1 MLAVAEIFSKKC
13 EKPFM
18 VKPNAGMPRLVDGR
32 TVFDVRPEEF
42 VSYYDKFLELGAS
55 IAAGC
60 CGTTPE
66 HIRKVAE
73 KCRGKRPVTRDVKSC
88 MMLSSR
94 TRTIELSI
102 DGPQSIIGERI
113 NPTNRKALQEKIRQ
127 GDLSVLIPESVAQ
140 EEAGADMIDIN
151 LGMPM
156 IDEAKILKSAV
167 SVIQER
173 VQCPLVIDTTDPE
186 ALEDALIESNG
197 RPLVNSANAGED
209 SGEVFR
215 LAKRYGAALI
225 CLCVDEKG
233 VAATAEEKVR
243 MADKLIAKARENGLS
258 IHDIMIDTATLAVAT
273 DPDSPEQVLTAVAEL
288 KEKGFL
294 TVLGVSNISHGLP
307 QRIILNSQFMAHAF
321 NSGLS
326 CAIAN
331 PLDAR
336 INEARHSYCALFGKD
351 EGFSGYI
358 KQFSDQTLRGDAP
371 KPSDL
376 TIEDKLQQSL
386 ITGDASGIRKAT
398 EEALLDMDALDVN
411 RILIDAMSKVGAD
424 FRENRVFLPQVM
436 ASAAAMKEAF
446 SLIESR
452 LEQTEATKG
461 TIVIASV
468 KNDVHDIG
476 KNIVIALLQSHGYR
490 IIDLG
495 TSVDEKE
502 IVKAAKEHHAG
513 LVALS
518 ALMTTT
524 MKEMPKVVKL
534 LREEGLEIPVI
545 IGGAVVSGEFAD
557 SIGAGYARDALA
569 AIDEVKKVF

>member
-1 MLAVAEIFSKKC
+1 
-13 EKPFM
+13 
-18 VKPNAGMPRLVDGR
+18 
-32 TVFDVRPEEF
+32 
-42 VSYYDKFLELGAS
+42 
-55 IAAGC
+55 
-60 CGTTPE
+60 
-66 HIRKVAE
+66 
-73 KCRGKRPVTRDVKSC
+73 
-88 MMLSSR
+88 
-94 TRTIELSI
+94 
-102 DGPQSIIGERI
+102 
-113 NPTNRKALQEKIRQ
+113 
-127 GDLSVLIPESVAQ
+127 
-140 EEAGADMIDIN
+140 
-151 LGMPM
+151 
-156 IDEAKILKSAV
+156 
-167 SVIQER
+167 
-173 VQCPLVIDTTDPE
+173 
-186 ALEDALIESNG
+186 
-197 RPLVNSANAGED
+197 
-209 SGEVFR
+209 
-215 LAKRYGAALI
+215 
-225 CLCVDEKG
+225 
-233 VAATAEEKVR
+233 
-243 MADKLIAKARENGLS
+243 
-258 IHDIMIDTATLAVAT
+258 
-273 DPDSPEQVLTAVAEL
+273 
-288 KEKGFL
+288 
-294 TVLGVSNISHGLP
+294 
-307 QRIILNSQFMAHAF
+307 
-321 NSGLS
+321 
-326 CAIAN
+326 
-331 PLDAR
+331 
-336 INEARHSYCALFGKD
+336 
-351 EGFSGYI
+351 
-358 KQFSDQTLRGDAP
+358 
-371 KPSDL
+371 
-376 TIEDKLQQSL
+376 LQQSL